1 MLMPKRETCVYG
13 ILQDQATVD
22 HSSPQLQVHQV
33 AQHKLCASFWGRG
46 PKGAGTGMAV
56 RACKASFLAQR
67 ILRPRDALPV
77 RGGAFNPI
85 ALGKPVNE
93 PVRARAPP
101 PVPHSATSRAADR
114 RCAGRRAAARAGR
127 AAVGRRHR
135 QPKVL
140 PGPVPAR
147 QQGHPL
153 ARRVQPCPR
162 PCTGASNAAWPG
174 RAVGG
179 AGLLDGRPGLLR
191 AAGLRC
197 QPEQPSRKVTLC
209 AHARAQGG
217 FLPRHLRSG
226 QRFTEGVCCAGTK
239 GAAARDVG
247 DLQDRAHQDIG
258 GCGAVGAR

>member
-1 MLMPKRETCVYG
+1 MALSYRDDMACVLRGAQPARLSQPASKCITVKTVSAMQTGTLGSPPAVRLLAPGNTFATSYCHAHAERENCVYG
-13 ILQDQATVD
+13 ILQVQATVD

-93 PVRARAPP
+93 PVRTRAPSS
-101 PVPHSATSRAADR
+101 VPHSATSRAADR

-135 QPKVL
+135 QPRVL

-153 ARRVQPCPR
+153 AAPR
-162 PCTGASNAAWPG
+162 PALPASM
-174 RAVGG
+174 
-179 AGLLDGRPGLLR
+179 
-191 AAGLRC
+191 
-197 QPEQPSRKVTLC
+197 
-209 AHARAQGG
+209 H
-217 FLPRHLRSG
+217 RS
-226 QRFTEGVCCAGTK
+226 F
-239 GAAARDVG
+239 
-247 DLQDRAHQDIG
+247 
-258 GCGAVGAR
+258 